1 MGRSGTRLTSTN
13 RAESFQMCDIH
24 LVIFLAKKYKTEYCT
39 LWRTKKSHFRPSD
52 EVSMR
57 TVDKD
62 AVNTK
67 IGPICFLEALSSI
80 SGVGACAVRMRFRA
94 LLRVWITWRGS
105 PPRAARLAGSCR
117 TASPV
122 VVLKGRLTSP
132 HVGNNNCATY
142 RGRIGWVLNDVQ
154 GMLTS
159 TFSSL
164 MGLPNP
170 AWVSRAI
177 VVSHMGGLKGLACRS
192 C

>member
-1 MGRSGTRLTSTN
+1 MQVEIVVYMFESLTNGEELHTTDIDQPRGIVPDVRYASCDFSGQEIQN
-13 RAESFQMCDIH
+13 RILHIVAN
-24 LVIFLAKKYKTEYCT
+24 
-39 LWRTKKSHFRPSD
+39 KKSHFRPSD

-94 LLRVWITWRGS
+94 LLRVWLTWRGS

-122 VVLKGRLTSP
+122 VVLKGRRTRP
-132 HVGNNNCATY
+132 C
-142 RGRIGWVLNDVQ
+142 
-154 GMLTS
+154 
-159 TFSSL
+159 
-164 MGLPNP
+164 
-170 AWVSRAI
+170 
-177 VVSHMGGLKGLACRS
+177 
-192 C
+192 